1 MLLQYVHRKRGMLAI
16 LPGGGRRCV
25 LYRKC
30 CSFFYCLPVVVVIPH
45 VKIKPLYN
53 YMSIF
58 LHKMCLISYIF
69 KIFTQIVYTERFA
82 VVIGPFTVASVSF
95 CSTYKKNNLKTINIR
110 FLHYNQMLPLPN
122 DATIKTS
129 LTVKNKHKNSH
140 RMFFV

>member
-1 MLLQYVHRKRGMLAI
+1 
-16 LPGGGRRCV
+16 
-25 LYRKC
+25 
-30 CSFFYCLPVVVVIPH
+30 
-45 VKIKPLYN
+45 
-53 YMSIF
+53 MSIF

-82 VVIGPFTVASVSF
+82 AVIGPFTVASVSF